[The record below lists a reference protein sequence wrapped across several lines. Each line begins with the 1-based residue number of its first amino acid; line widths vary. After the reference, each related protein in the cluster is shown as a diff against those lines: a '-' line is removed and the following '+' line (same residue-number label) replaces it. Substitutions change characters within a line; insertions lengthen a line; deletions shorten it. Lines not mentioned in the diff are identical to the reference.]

1 MKKTKRAVIFGTG
14 SFAEVAAFYL
24 THDSSYEVVGFTA
37 TGDHAEASTFLNLPL
52 VPFEQ
57 VNAAFPPGDHEMF
70 VAVGYAKMN
79 SLRGQFVAEAQE
91 RGYKMLTYICSKATT
106 WPDLQIGSNCFIF
119 EDNTI
124 QAFVSI
130 GDGTILWSGNH
141 VGHHSAIGANC
152 FITSHV
158 VVSGHCKIGSN
169 SFVGVNATISEAVAI
184 GERNLIGPA
193 TLIQK
198 DTGPDEVFLASRTT
212 KYPKDSSRF
221 FR

>member
-1 MKKTKRAVIFGTG
+1 MKKTKRAVIFGTA

-24 THDSSYEVVGFTA
+24 THDSPYEVVGFTA
-37 TGDHAEASTFLNLPL
+37 TADHAAGGTFLNLPL

-57 VNAAFPPGDHEMF
+57 IDAFFPPCDHEMF
-70 VAVGYAKMN
+70 VAIGYAKMN
-79 SLRGQFVAEAQE
+79 SLRDRFAAEA
-91 RGYKMLTYICSKATT
+91 RTKGYIMLTYICSKATT
-106 WPDLQIGSNCFIF
+106 WSDLKIGSNCFIF

-124 QAFVSI
+124 QPFVSI
-130 GDGTILWSGNH
+130 GDGAVLWSGNH
-141 VGHHSAIGANC
+141 VGHHSTIGANC

-158 VVSGHCKIGSN
+158 VVSGHCKIGSHC
-169 SFVGVNATISEAVAI
+169 FVGVNATISENVAI
-184 GERNLIGPA
+184 GDRNLIGPT

>member
-1 MKKTKRAVIFGTG
+1 MKKTKRAVIFGTA

-24 THDSSYEVVGFTA
+24 THDSLYEVVGFTA
-37 TGDHAEASTFLNLPL
+37 TGEHTSESTFLNLPL
-52 VPFEQ
+52 VSFDQ
-57 VNAAFPPGDHEMF
+57 VDTIFPPGDHDMF
-70 VAVGYAKMN
+70 IAVGYAKMN
-79 SLRGQFVAEAQE
+79 SLRERFAAEA
-91 RGYKMLTYICSKATT
+91 RAKGYTMLTYICSKATT
-106 WPDLQIGSNCFIF
+106 WPDLKIGSNCFVF
-119 EDNTI
+119 EDNTL

-130 GDGTILWSGNH
+130 GEGTILWSGNH
-141 VGHHSAIGANC
+141 VGHHSTIGTNC

-169 SFVGVNATISEAVAI
+169 SFVGVNATISEGVTI
-184 GERNLIGPA
+184 GDRNLIGPA

-198 DTGPDEVFLASRTT
+198 DSGSDEVFLATRTT